1 MFGTWGVVAICVTQ
15 SLWPFREPD
24 CVGMKGVSNSE
35 ACANDGGCP
44 QMSEDKSSSC
54 RQVLVVSSPF
64 VAHIDVTSAPRFASA
79 NRNRARF
86 DREVLSS
93 KEIARLC
100 DYQFS
105 APDIVR
111 MERIVL
117 NKLNFDANAITPLHF
132 IQVFH
137 MGCLKANF
145 LKGTGRTQ
153 EEHLRAVVRRL
164 QFCAQDYRFLTY
176 RASTLALALF
186 MTECKQLPEFDWLTV
201 SLNLQTASQIPGR
214 ELSICFEEVQEF
226 FLKRDI
232 ERLAR
237 HKAAHLR
244 LGSSGE
250 EDRNSKEKPRICHR
264 RQISKSCRGE
274 AELVIESDTEVFV
287 V

>member
-1 MFGTWGVVAICVTQ
+1 MSAYDRTKNLGFFRDATVTWLSGRFDSTPQ
-15 SLWPFREPD
+15 SLMLAISLLDRFL
-24 CVGMKGVSNSE
+24 GIVSVKAKYLKCLAATCYYIAAKTTQESKE
-35 ACANDGGCP
+35 A
-44 QMSEDKSSSC
+44 
-54 RQVLVVSSPF
+54 
-64 VAHIDVTSAPRFASA
+64 
-79 NRNRARF
+79 
-86 DREVLSS
+86 LSS
-93 KEIARLC
+93 KKIARLC

-117 NKLNFDANAITPLHF
+117 NKLNFDVNAITPLHF

-137 MGCLKANF
+137 MACLKADF
-145 LKGTGRTQ
+145 LKGTGRTH

-226 FLKRDI
+226 FLKRDM

-250 EDRNSKEKPRICHR
+250 EDRDSKEKPRICHR
-264 RQISKSCRGE
+264 RQMSKSCRGE
-274 AELVIESDTEVFV
+274 AELLIESDTEVFV